1 MAIAWPTIAL
11 LDHDWVGID
20 RVVELGVLLA
30 QTQYIL
36 QAIQRHLHYFAV
48 HHCQEVAQRGN
59 AALFYQESETS
70 QTHGFE
76 FYTALSFPEP
86 ETTTQVW
93 VLYSPAALRTWN
105 HHKHRFK
112 LYTDLLH

>member
-11 LDHDWVGID
+11 LDHDRVGVD
-20 RVVELGVLLA
+20 RVVELGVLLS

-36 QAIQRHLHYFAV
+36 QAIQRHLHYLAV

-70 QTHGFE
+70 QSHGFE

-86 ETTTQVW
+86 ETITNT
-93 VLYSPAALRTWN
+93 A
-105 HHKHRFK
+105 
-112 LYTDLLH
+112 LLH